1 MLRKSI
7 DFLHKPLFLLGI
19 AAFFMCLTLDKR
31 AKEKIEIKLSMAC
44 PLPIEN
50 EEIIQRQAYTLAYN
64 EAHEQA
70 NWVAYMLLKNQSN
83 SRVERSN
90 RFMVDP
96 LVSTGSATNAD
107 YAKSGWDRGHL
118 APAAD
123 LSWSK
128 EAMQSSFY
136 YSNMSPQWPAFN
148 RGIWKRLEEQ
158 VRDWSLLYDTL
169 YVVTGPI
176 LSSNL
181 PYIGPNK
188 VSVPK
193 AFFKAL
199 VAPNQKKGIA
209 FLLRNVKSD
218 EPLST
223 FMLSIDDLEY
233 KLGRDLF
240 YQLPDDVE
248 KLIEAQDTFWP

>member
-199 VAPNQKKGIA
+199 VAPNQKKELH
-209 FLLRNVKSD
+209 FYL
-218 EPLST
+218 E
-223 FMLSIDDLEY
+223 MLNLTSHFQHLC
-233 KLGRDLF
+233 F
-240 YQLPDDVE
+240 Q
-248 KLIEAQDTFWP
+248 